1 MLEELKFSVCGANLS
16 LKKALGDT
24 YSLACVA
31 GFDAES
37 KMMVL
42 PTAGYP
48 DEPEYMLVCD
58 TDGGVIEGDGTPSVH
73 ALTFAEL
80 FKAQPCGAAA
90 IFTSPFA
97 TSFAQARKPIPP
109 FGATHAGVFP
119 AQIPA
124 TRFLTKAELDSG
136 YRAELGKSVCSAVK
150 ACPEVGAALISGHYP
165 IVWAANP
172 KACVDRAVLLEETA
186 KRAALSLMLTP
197 GLAPL
202 SRAVVEKQR

>member
-16 LKKALGDT
+16 LKKALGDE

-31 GFDAES
+31 GYDAES
-37 KMMVL
+37 KIMVI

-48 DEPEYMLVCD
+48 DEPDYMLVCD
-58 TDGGVIEGDGTPSVH
+58 LDAGVIEGDGAPSVH
-73 ALTFAEL
+73 AQTFAEI
-80 FKAQPCGAAA
+80 FKTQPCGAAA

-109 FGATHAGVFP
+109 FGAAHAGVFP
-119 AQIPA
+119 AQISA
-124 TRFLTKAELDSG
+124 TRFLTRAELDSG
-136 YRAELGKSVCSAVK
+136 YRAELGKSVCAAVK
-150 ACPEVGAALISGHYP
+150 SCPEVGAALISGHYP
-165 IVWAANP
+165 IVWAQSP
-172 KACVDRAVLLEETA
+172 KACAERAVLLEETA

-202 SRAVVEKQR
+202 SRAIIENQR